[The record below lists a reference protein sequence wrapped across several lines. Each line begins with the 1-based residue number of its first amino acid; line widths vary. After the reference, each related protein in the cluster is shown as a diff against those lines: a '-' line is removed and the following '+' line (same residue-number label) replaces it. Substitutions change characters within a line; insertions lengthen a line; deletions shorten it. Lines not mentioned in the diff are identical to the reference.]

1 MIIAYLHGYNS
12 YYDSPK
18 NDKVKDKVKALKR
31 LGRVV
36 GLGIDYNVDGA
47 VVIDEV
53 CDWAIKEDVDLVV
66 GCSMGGWLASHV
78 GSRLGVPAVMLNPV
92 ISPSISLKKY
102 IEVPEG
108 ELDYGGYPMR
118 AIDRSVVEAYPA
130 ISKKAWGLV
139 LLEKGDNVLNYKN
152 SESILSKYYKVIVS
166 DGGSHRYES
175 LEDRLEDIEYL
186 VEIAGLNYGSGKS

>member
-12 YYDSPK
+12 YFK
-18 NDKVKDKVKALKR
+18 ENEKVKALR
-31 LGRVV
+31 ILGRVV
-36 GLGIDYNVDGA
+36 GLDIDYNVDSD
-47 VVIDEV
+47 VVIDKV
-53 CDWAIKEDVDLVV
+53 CDWAIKEDVDLIV

-78 GSRLGVPAVMLNPV
+78 GASIGVPAVMLNPA
-92 ISPSISLKKY
+92 ISPSSSLKKY
-102 IEVPEG
+102 IDVPEG

-118 AIDRSVVEAYPA
+118 SIDRSVVESYPA

-139 LLEKGDNVLNYKN
+139 LLEKGDDIFNYKN
-152 SESILSKYYKVIVS
+152 SKSILSKYYKVIVS
-166 DGGSHRYES
+166 NGGSHRYES

>member
-12 YYDSPK
+12 YFK
-18 NDKVKDKVKALKR
+18 ENEKVKALKI

-36 GLGIDYNVDGA
+36 GLDIDYNVDSD
-47 VVIDEV
+47 VVIDKV
-53 CDWAIKEDVDLVV
+53 CDWAIKENVDLIV

-78 GSRLGVPAVMLNPV
+78 GASIGVPAVMLNPA
-92 ISPSISLKKY
+92 ISPCSSFKKY
-102 IEVPEG
+102 IDVPEG
-108 ELDYGGYPMR
+108 EVDYGGYPMKS
-118 AIDRSVVEAYPA
+118 IDRSVVEAYPA

-139 LLEKGDNVLNYKN
+139 LLEKGDDIFNYKN

-166 DGGSHRYES
+166 NGGSHRYES

-186 VEIAGLNYGSGKS
+186 VEMAGLNYGSGKS

>member
-12 YYDSPK
+12 YFK
-18 NDKVKDKVKALKR
+18 ENEKVKALKI

-36 GLGIDYNVDGA
+36 GLDIDYNVDSD
-47 VVIDEV
+47 VVIDKV
-53 CDWAIKEDVDLVV
+53 CDWAIKENVDLIV

-78 GSRLGVPAVMLNPV
+78 GASIGVPAVMLNPA
-92 ISPSISLKKY
+92 ISPSSSLKKY
-102 IEVPEG
+102 IDVPEG
-108 ELDYGGYPMR
+108 EVDYGGYPMKS
-118 AIDRSVVEAYPA
+118 IDRSVVEAYPA

-139 LLEKGDNVLNYKN
+139 LLEKGDDIFNYKN

-166 DGGSHRYES
+166 NGGSHRYES

-186 VEIAGLNYGSGKS
+186 VEMAGLNYGSGKS

>member
-12 YYDSPK
+12 YFK
-18 NDKVKDKVKALKR
+18 QNEKVEALKM

-36 GLGIDYNVDGA
+36 GLDIDYNVGSD
-47 VVIDEV
+47 VVIDKV

-78 GSRLGVPAVMLNPV
+78 GSRLGVPAVMLNPA
-92 ISPSISLKKY
+92 ISPSSSLKKY
-102 IEVPEG
+102 IDVPEG
-108 ELDYGGYPMR
+108 EVDYGGYPMR

-130 ISKKAWGLV
+130 LSKKAWGLV
-139 LLEKGDNVLNYKN
+139 LLEKGDDIFNYKN
-152 SESILSKYYKVIVS
+152 SKSILSKYYKVIVS
-166 DGGSHRYES
+166 DGGSHRYEG

>member
-12 YYDSPK
+12 YFK
-18 NDKVKDKVKALKR
+18 QNEKVEALKM

-36 GLGIDYNVDGA
+36 GLDIDYNVGSD
-47 VVIDEV
+47 VVIDKV

-78 GSRLGVPAVMLNPV
+78 GSRLGVPAVMLNPA
-92 ISPSISLKKY
+92 ISPSSSLKKY
-102 IEVPEG
+102 IDVPEG

-118 AIDRSVVEAYPA
+118 AIDRSVVESYPA
-130 ISKKAWGLV
+130 LSKKAWGLV
-139 LLEKGDNVLNYKN
+139 LLEKGDDIFNYKN
-152 SESILSKYYKVIVS
+152 SKSILSKYYKVIVS
-166 DGGSHRYES
+166 DGGSHRYEG